1 MKKINWFGS
10 TFISRPYIDLKDKS
24 SADRYFSLLKS
35 LWKDRDLLIVEG
47 KTSRAGQG
55 NDLFDTAKSIHRI
68 IAPSK
73 DAFSKYDELFLTIKK
88 WSDNKLVLLMLGPT
102 AKLLSYDLSC
112 EGIQA
117 IDIGHIDS
125 EYEWFLMGALQKVKL
140 PHKHTAEFNFD
151 NDIDF
156 VIDDEY
162 ESQIIADIS

>member
-1 MKKINWFGS
+1 
-10 TFISRPYIDLKDKS
+10 
-24 SADRYFSLLKS
+24 
-35 LWKDRDLLIVEG
+35 
-47 KTSRAGQG
+47 
-55 NDLFDTAKSIHRI
+55 
-68 IAPSK
+68 
-73 DAFSKYDELFLTIKK
+73 
-88 WSDNKLVLLMLGPT
+88 MLGPT